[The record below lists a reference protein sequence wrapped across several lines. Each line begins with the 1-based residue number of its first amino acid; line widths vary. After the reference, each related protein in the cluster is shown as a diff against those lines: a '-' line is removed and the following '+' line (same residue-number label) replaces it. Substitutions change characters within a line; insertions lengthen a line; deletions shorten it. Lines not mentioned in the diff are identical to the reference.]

1 MAGMP
6 VGDAAD
12 MDGGGLGSGTTCE
25 SVTDGIKEREFL
37 TRRSGKQTG
46 EAKAPGSWELAEG

>member
-12 MDGGGLGSGTTCE
+12 MDGGRSCVGYCLRE
-25 SVTDGIKEREFL
+25 RTDGIKEREFL